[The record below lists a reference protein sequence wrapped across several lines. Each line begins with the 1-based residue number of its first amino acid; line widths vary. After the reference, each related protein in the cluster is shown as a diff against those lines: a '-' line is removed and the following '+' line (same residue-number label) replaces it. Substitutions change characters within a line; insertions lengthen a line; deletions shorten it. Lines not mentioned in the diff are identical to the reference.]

1 MNRLLT
7 SAALAVVFC
16 APVCGFA
23 QENPLS
29 APRGNSKS
37 NTGVV
42 VFFRERKYLGGGI
55 AYKVREGDVEIGKLS
70 NGSYFT
76 VRTRAGKHEYN
87 VHAEA
92 RDVITIEVEP
102 GETHFVSFGVG
113 VGVVTGR
120 PNLSPS
126 DRKTFIKLQG
136 DLKDVT
142 GKGINRGAQ

>member
-1 MNRLLT
+1 MNRLWI
-7 SAALAVVFC
+7 SAALAVALC
-16 APVCGFA
+16 AP
-23 QENPLS
+23 S
-29 APRGNSKS
+29 AVRSGESAVSAARNSKS
-37 NTGVV
+37 NSGVV
-42 VFFRERKYLGGGI
+42 VFFREKKYLGGGI
-55 AYKVREGDVEIGKLS
+55 AYKVREGDVAIGKLS

-87 VHAEA
+87 VRSEA

-142 GKGINRGAQ
+142 GKGIDRGAQ